1 MTTRICLWSS
11 PRNVSTA
18 FMYSFAQ
25 RKDTTVVDEPLY
37 GFYLKESNANHPGKD
52 EIIGT
57 MECDADRVINK
68 ILLAIYSTPIAFF
81 KHMTHHMVG
90 NISYNF
96 MSKMFNLFFIR
107 DPKLILNSYAKVIE
121 KPTLYDIG
129 IELQIKYLNIAIENN
144 YPFAVLDSADLLKNP
159 EQTIKKLCEIIG
171 IPFDKNMLAW
181 KSGAIKEDGIWA
193 KYWYN
198 NVHQSKGF
206 EKYQEQNFKLP
217 ENLQTVY
224 QQAKPHYDFL
234 KQHAIKF

>member
-25 RKDTTVVDEPLY
+25 RQDTTVVDEPLY

-52 EIIGT
+52 EIIAS
-57 MECDADRVINK
+57 MECDAGKVINN
-68 ILLAIYSTPIAFF
+68 ILLANYSTPVVFF

-90 NISYNF
+90 NISHDF
-96 MSKMFNLFFIR
+96 MSKMFNLFFMR

-121 KPTLYDIG
+121 KPTLFDIG
-129 IELQIKYLNIAIENN
+129 IELQIKYLNIAIENK
-144 YPFAVLDSADLLKNP
+144 YPYAVLDSADLLRHP
-159 EQTIKKLCEIIG
+159 EQILKKLCETIG
-171 IPFDKNMLAW
+171 IPFDKNMLSW
-181 KSGAIKEDGIWA
+181 QPGAIKEDGAWA

-206 EKYQEQNFKLP
+206 EKYQEQKFELP
-217 ENLQTVY
+217 EHLQAVY
-224 QQAKPHYDFL
+224 QQAKSYYDFL
-234 KQHAIKF
+234 KQHVIKI